1 MNGDNDDCMD
11 LEAEADKPKLNEKD
25 NWAIGTKRPNQ
36 SRDHSKDPLELC
48 EKDKDNT

>member
-11 LEAEADKPKLNEKD
+11 LEAEAVKPKLNEKD
-25 NWAIGTKRPNQ
+25 NSAIGTERPNQ